1 MLILELSAF
10 VLEIPNNYYML
21 ISHWLFITRSRLMQA
36 DWLNQDNNAVAN
48 LHTYLPYCSTIV
60 IYLSFFLIYILYLHR
75 NRRSD
80 RIDYESSFP
89 SATQPASR
97 SSSNNSSR
105 NKFSHIETVSVKAE
119 ENICELPAFIPY
131 TKKT

>member
-1 MLILELSAF
+1 MLILELSAY
-10 VLEIPNNYYML
+10 VLEISNNYYNML
-21 ISHWLFITRSRLMQA
+21 LSHWLFITRSRLMQA
-36 DWLNQDNNAVAN
+36 DWLNQDNNAFAN
-48 LHTYLPYCSTIV
+48 LHTYLPYCSMIV
-60 IYLSFFLIYILYLHR
+60 IYLGFFFYILYLHR
-75 NRRSD
+75 NRRTD
-80 RIDYESSFP
+80 RVDYESSFP

-119 ENICELPAFIPY
+119 ENICELPAFIPN